1 MTYLD
6 ALDSE
11 LATAGI
17 PARRRAR
24 IISEFTDHLAENPE
38 AELGAPRDLAR
49 QFADELGTR
58 LARVTAY
65 RAFVALAGAAGTL
78 VVMFL
83 LGGRTNGWVG
93 YGSFNGN
100 PTERWYIPMLFVCAA
115 AAQVA
120 LAAGSLALIRAWRLR
135 HAVVIS
141 HADALILNRRA
152 AVGLVAGAM
161 TMMVMPLTFF
171 GFRHMWATF
180 DNLTDPGARWFVT
193 NLILGSVAVIGLLSL
208 LPSVLTAIRLRP
220 SLEGEAGDIR
230 ADIGFDDPRI
240 TPWRVALCLSGVILI
255 ALTLAGVAADDPYDG
270 LARGLLDAAA
280 CMVGFAILGRY
291 LGLRTVGSQ
300 TVGGQIAGGQT
311 PSS

>member
-6 ALDSE
+6 ALETE
-11 LATAGI
+11 LAAAGI

-24 IISEFTDHLAENPE
+24 IIAEFTDHLAESPE

-65 RAFVALAGAAGTL
+65 RAFVALAVAATTL
-78 VVMFL
+78 VVMFF
-83 LGGRTNGWVG
+83 LGGRSNGWVG

-100 PTERWYIPMLFVCAA
+100 PTERWYIPMLFVCAV

-120 LAAGSLALIRAWRLR
+120 LAAGTLALVRAWRLR
-135 HAVVIS
+135 RVVVIS
-141 HADALILNRRA
+141 YADALILNRRA
-152 AVGLVAGAM
+152 AVGLVAGAI

-171 GFRHMWATF
+171 GFRHMGATF
-180 DNLTDPGARWFVT
+180 DHLTDPGARWFVT

-208 LPSVLTAIRLRP
+208 LPSVLTAMRLRP

-230 ADIGFDDPRI
+230 ADIGFDNPWI
-240 TPWRVALCLSGVILI
+240 TPWRVALCLSGVIVIVL
-255 ALTLAGVAADDPYDG
+255 ALTGVAADDPYDG
-270 LARGLLDAAA
+270 LARGIADAGASLA
-280 CMVGFAILGRY
+280 GFALLGRY
-291 LGLRTVGSQ
+291 LGLRAVSAESTETAHQ
-300 TVGGQIAGGQT
+300 AAQ
-311 PSS
+311 